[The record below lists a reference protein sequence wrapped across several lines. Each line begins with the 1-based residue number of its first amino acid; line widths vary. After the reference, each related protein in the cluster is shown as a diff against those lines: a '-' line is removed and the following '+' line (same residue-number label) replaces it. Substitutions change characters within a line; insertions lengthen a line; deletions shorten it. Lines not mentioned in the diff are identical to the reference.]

1 MKRIIKFTAA
11 SKMMR
16 ELLKSG
22 YKVERGAANVSSELS
37 GNVMKIRRGAPLS
50 EFWHESGHALDM
62 HGTADGLKRA
72 TAYAEAQA
80 AQKATGAAPNLA
92 YRQQTRDLER
102 RANRTAEQ
110 AMTDR
115 GARPE
120 YVQQYRNEVAPH
132 LNDYRKSNSVAAP
145 SGNPANP
152 PGNPGNPGSPI
163 GINTSASPAQQAQPA
178 IPREPIK
185 RSFGGAG
192 LAIGGAGLL
201 AAGGFAAASQKR
213 PKDEEQGFSSKAKL
227 IQFMK
232 NPLHREG
239 IKPGTHRLGGVG
251 VERKVRIRDIVSS
264 QALVDE
270 KKVRKLARFTK
281 NMPGK
286 ATVSWN
292 GKNWIAKD
300 GNHRLN
306 AMLKQGKRKATVL
319 VQKLSSPSPLIQ
331 FARVI
336 IGAHAGTATDSGD
349 YRVIPKRVNPLQK
362 LTGEGKSKWTR
373 EIVAADEV
381 GALSHFPDSESGAGK
396 WRVKTEMPT
405 TSYDY
410 RGRNNRHIIAET
422 ITHEQLVKRAGQ
434 RNYPTVEQVATM
446 RPEKGGGEWMSDH
459 GKAEHFPPAAAK
471 PSAAPTSPK
480 GWSRNAKIGAGLGAA
495 AMIGAGAYA
504 ALRKPKEQ
512 QLSSPSPLIQFMHNT
527 DQPQPIG
534 IRKRKLIK
542 PRNSIQQL
550 SALLDNLIELAPG
563 ISKKYA
569 AGTQWDQDVETID
582 ERGKLRAKPSLAK
595 EYHSA
600 VIKQA
605 EPKIRGAKINR
616 RVEPFIGEIGHKSF
630 NPASV
635 KEYEDDVLYKQK
647 NVPYPGKPG
656 KTYTRREI
664 DDAEAPGGR
673 RGVKASDLRNTEGY
687 RALKARQISQQDA
700 PRIRQGYSEADL
712 IARDVKESD
721 RPALRRGIDADPS
734 PAGKREVIKAHA
746 GMRRKL
752 VAGDVKPE
760 IKNIRS
766 AIAEDTDINRRL
778 VHAIRKERGESGEGG
793 FFREPEKGIIPM
805 NPKSAEYAMKGQRDL
820 LAAARGNF
828 DTIMEGETARRK
840 AQAGAL
846 HENVRK
852 RANEALVAREHGPDW
867 KTKLTGRKREQAIQA
882 HAKKASDFASS
893 ITAQLPVRQDELA
906 DLLKAKPEG
915 MERARQQYHSLLNP
929 DARTHRKVQNRIIR
943 SGKVFDGTPAFE
955 PPAPKVIAK
964 KGYPTLKKIGI
975 AGAVLGGGALAYH
988 MLKKRR
994 EQEPQPQ
1001 LMSSRARLI
1010 QFAKIPKKFP
1020 VKLPANADSALT
1032 NLAHKL
1038 LNKAEGTAVKNE
1050 AKFAGGKMPGPE
1062 APASQWA
1069 QVEAAQDISPE
1080 ATELVDAARKRVRK
1094 AIAKPGGLKKLQPH
1108 DVVGDKMAEEL
1119 SPMSKGIIKN
1129 EKKKLWSGATPALP
1143 LRGSRAALA
1152 QGRIESTLVE
1162 RGIGPFTDINEVAKA
1177 LNKTPEQAQ
1186 RIIAVQRPIVARKI
1200 REDRAAK
1207 RGYTLKHGQD
1217 PDVAITRIKSEM
1229 LKAQGDKRAAEKAA
1243 AQGIAVAREQAKAEV
1258 GAIRKSSESATQE
1271 ALGKQSAT
1279 HAEQTKKARSAAW
1292 RNTAIGTGAGFLGGI
1307 AIAGNASRH
1316 SYEPKRK
1323 LLMAS
1328 RSPVVRFSSDA
1339 PIKPRKIRK
1348 STLSHDVAVGAIEGG
1363 IVGPFTQPVFS
1374 RLGGEK
1380 PVSIVPG
1387 GIRSKKGWKKFG
1399 KNALIGAGFGAL
1411 TTSATG
1417 LGVNVMSPFKFSSKR
1432 KLIEFS
1438 KSSERAQVSRDR
1450 YEQQNYDKDELRA
1463 GANYKRSALAGGTL
1477 AMLLR
1482 GSKTRLGTFMA
1493 GAGGGLAAQAATRL
1507 VTSASKDKFGDRSHL
1522 GKKIDKLPWQV
1533 PALIAG
1539 GIIGKRA
1546 YKAGALKLSSK
1557 GKLIQFISDDEEKRI
1572 GESLQGERDWRKAKG
1587 QVARATQGV
1596 KRGTRLT
1603 QDLIRAAKGQ
1613 KNLDSRGRE
1622 RKREW
1627 DKPWVRNAITGT
1639 IAVGTLAGFHRVIK
1653 STGPGSQLGRMKEMY
1668 HKGDFH
1674 EAARNKIPGFKKV
1687 HDWVRGFK
1695 GNATAEA
1702 GAAAENSGVLGKMLD
1717 KVQKAAGRTGQ
1728 EAKTI
1733 RNIDGSTTVLPAGTT
1748 ARIAH
1753 DKRTMPTAEKE
1764 IAQTA
1769 DEITRKQAARLREIQ
1784 GGTIIKNSAKG
1795 KVIQFQKFQYDGE
1808 LYDER
1813 RDGDLVKLKKIRRR
1827 NRDETPTLDTKRWH
1841 ESLWTPAKIGGG
1853 VVAGALGARLL
1864 GPRMNAASAASS
1876 SVKRITKTTDL
1887 REELKRVVNQ
1897 HSLDPIVTLNA
1908 TLDRAI
1914 EFGTRT
1920 LAGGQIVKWG
1930 KHLPSKLP
1938 LGTHGESRRGIY
1950 QIFDPTKRAS
1960 VTIQRSRGPMPH
1972 EGEAKTKVE
1981 KLFNPQANGGKG
1993 GTVEINTP
2001 QASEKWW
2008 KGKNA
2013 YLANTNMQPAIRKT
2027 PEGAIAAGSLMV
2039 GSRAPGATQRTGGLL
2054 PHLDHRGVTA
2064 RTTAGAYQRTSVK
2077 SKMEGTH
2084 DLVRQYQKRGFK
2096 IDARGS
2102 YPNEW
2107 NVGMIRKPGAKP
2119 IEPIEAQKYDTYM
2132 RSSRSRA
2139 LSGAAK
2145 GISRHLKELIPGA
2158 GTMTG
2163 VAALT
2168 GTAAVANSD
2177 SEHSDLAKKTLV
2189 PLAIAGG
2196 GLAAHKLYKTGK
2208 YIAGHA
2214 KEISDHALTAAA
2226 HGRLGIGRRLAESS
2240 SRGSKWLGG
2249 RMLRGYA

>member
-1 MKRIIKFTAA
+1 
-11 SKMMR
+11 
-16 ELLKSG
+16 
-22 YKVERGAANVSSELS
+22 
-37 GNVMKIRRGAPLS
+37 
-50 EFWHESGHALDM
+50 
-62 HGTADGLKRA
+62 
-72 TAYAEAQA
+72 
-80 AQKATGAAPNLA
+80 
-92 YRQQTRDLER
+92 
-102 RANRTAEQ
+102 
-110 AMTDR
+110 
-115 GARPE
+115 
-120 YVQQYRNEVAPH
+120 
-132 LNDYRKSNSVAAP
+132 
-145 SGNPANP
+145 
-152 PGNPGNPGSPI
+152 
-163 GINTSASPAQQAQPA
+163 
-178 IPREPIK
+178 
-185 RSFGGAG
+185 
-192 LAIGGAGLL
+192 
-201 AAGGFAAASQKR
+201 
-213 PKDEEQGFSSKAKL
+213 
-227 IQFMK
+227 
-232 NPLHREG
+232 
-239 IKPGTHRLGGVG
+239 
-251 VERKVRIRDIVSS
+251 
-264 QALVDE
+264 
-270 KKVRKLARFTK
+270 
-281 NMPGK
+281 
-286 ATVSWN
+286 
-292 GKNWIAKD
+292 
-300 GNHRLN
+300 
-306 AMLKQGKRKATVL
+306 
-319 VQKLSSPSPLIQ
+319 
-331 FARVI
+331 
-336 IGAHAGTATDSGD
+336 
-349 YRVIPKRVNPLQK
+349 
-362 LTGEGKSKWTR
+362 
-373 EIVAADEV
+373 
-381 GALSHFPDSESGAGK
+381 
-396 WRVKTEMPT
+396 
-405 TSYDY
+405 
-410 RGRNNRHIIAET
+410 
-422 ITHEQLVKRAGQ
+422 
-434 RNYPTVEQVATM
+434 
-446 RPEKGGGEWMSDH
+446 
-459 GKAEHFPPAAAK
+459 
-471 PSAAPTSPK
+471 
-480 GWSRNAKIGAGLGAA
+480 
-495 AMIGAGAYA
+495 
-504 ALRKPKEQ
+504 
-512 QLSSPSPLIQFMHNT
+512 MHNT
-527 DQPQPIG
+527 DHPSPIA
-534 IRKRKLIK
+534 IKRRPIK
-542 PRNSIQQL
+542 PRNPIQQL
-550 SALLDNLIELAPG
+550 SVLLDNLIELAPG

-569 AGTQWDQDVETID
+569 AGTQWDQDIETID

-635 KEYEDDVLYKQK
+635 KEYENDVLYKQK
-647 NVPYPGKPG
+647 NVPYPGEPG

-752 VAGDVKPE
+752 VAGDVTPE

-805 NPKSAEYAMKGQRDL
+805 NPKSAEYAMKNQRDL

-867 KTKLTGRKREQAIQA
+867 QTKLTGRKREQAIQT

-929 DARTHRKVQNRIIR
+929 DSRTHRKVQNRIIR

-975 AGAVLGGGALAYH
+975 AGAVLGAGALGYH

-1020 VKLPANADSALT
+1020 VKLPANADSALS
-1032 NLAHKL
+1032 NLAHRL
-1038 LNKAEGTAVKNE
+1038 LNKAEGAAVKNE
-1050 AKFAGGKMPGPE
+1050 AKFAGGKIPGPE
-1062 APASQWA
+1062 APASQWD

-1129 EKKKLWSGATPALP
+1129 EKKKLWKGATPALP

-1162 RGIGPFTDINEVAKA
+1162 RGIGPFTDINEVAKG
-1177 LNKTPEQAQ
+1177 LEKTPEQAQ

-1200 REDRAAK
+1200 RADRAAK
-1207 RGYTLKHGQD
+1207 RGYILKHGQD
-1217 PDVAITRIKSEM
+1217 PDVVITRIKSEM

-1243 AQGIAVAREQAKAEV
+1243 AKGIAVAREQAKAEV

-1279 HAEQTKKARSAAW
+1279 HAEQTKKARNAAW
-1292 RNTAIGTGAGFLGGI
+1292 RNAAIGTGAGLVGGM
-1307 AIAGNASRH
+1307 AIAGNASGQ

-1323 LLMAS
+1323 LLMSARGGPIRFEVERDS
-1328 RSPVVRFSSDA
+1328 GKLARDVAIGGGSSLVLANGMLWAGGKAVKKRMPGLSKLLDSAAKEGTYFLNPMRSIKTARAIPQGSKLFGRQLDAMEAAEKHAAKGGSAADLAGKFTGAGVAGMGKAHSDEVAAFTKQHGMTPSGAMDRGVGLLSGGTSLAGGMIGGAMLSDGWQKKQRNPVQFSSDE
-1339 PIKPRKIRK
+1339 PSRKGKRN
-1348 STLSHDVAVGAIEGG
+1348 STFGHDVAVGAIEGG
-1363 IVGPFTQPVFS
+1363 IVGPFTQPVFTA
-1374 RLGGEK
+1374 LGGGRRVRVIE
-1380 PVSIVPG
+1380 G
-1387 GIRSKKGWKKFG
+1387 GIRSAKGWKKFG
-1399 KNALIGAGFGAL
+1399 KNIAIGAGFGAL

-1417 LGVNVMSPFKFSSKR
+1417 IGINAVSPLRKRLEMSAICKREIQLSSSTNR
-1432 KLIEFS
+1432 S
-1438 KSSERAQVSRDR
+1438 VVSRDR
-1450 YEQQNYDKDELRA
+1450 YQQQNYDKDEVRA
-1463 GANYKRSALAGGTL
+1463 GINYKRSAIAGGAL

-1482 GSKTRLGTFMA
+1482 GKKTRLGSIIA
-1493 GAGGGLAAQAATRL
+1493 GAGAGLGAQAATRMI
-1507 VTSASKDKFGDRSHL
+1507 TRASKDQFADRSHL
-1522 GKKIDKLPWQV
+1522 GKKIDRLPWQV

-1539 GIIGKRA
+1539 GILGKRA
-1546 YKAGALKLSSK
+1546 WNAGALKLSSK

-1639 IAVGTLAGFHRVIK
+1639 IAVGTLAGFHRVVK

-1674 EAARNKIPGFKKV
+1674 EAARNKIPGFKKA

-1769 DEITRKQAARLREIQ
+1769 DEIARKQAARLREIQ

-1795 KVIQFQKFQYDGE
+1795 SVINFQKFQYDGE

-1813 RDGDLVKLKKIRRR
+1813 KDGDLVKLKKIRRR
-1827 NRDETPTLDTKRWH
+1827 NRDEIPTLDTKRWH

-1864 GPRMNAASAASS
+1864 GPRIIAAANAGKATR
-1876 SVKRITKTTDL
+1876 RITATKDL
-1887 REELKRVVNQ
+1887 REDIKKVVNQ
-1897 HSLDPIVTLNA
+1897 HSLDPLIMLSSRV
-1908 TLDRAI
+1908 RPI
-1914 EFGTRT
+1914 EFGIRT
-1920 LAGGQIVKWG
+1920 LKTGHMVSWG
-1930 KHLPSKLP
+1930 KDLALGKMYKKVVRDNRGAYRIKDPATGAEITVHRTRGKNPPEGKFIPQKEQLSNPSSST
-1938 LGTHGESRRGIY
+1938 G
-1950 QIFDPTKRAS
+1950 S
-1960 VTIQRSRGPMPH
+1960 VTVKNAP
-1972 EGEAKTKVE
+1972 E
-1981 KLFNPQANGGKG
+1981 
-1993 GTVEINTP
+1993 
-2001 QASEKWW
+2001 SEKWH

-2013 YLANTNMQPAIRKT
+2013 YISILKVPSANRSGAGLSNPGGRAMMEILGGTRKT
-2027 PEGAIAAGSLMV
+2027 DEGLKH
-2039 GSRAPGATQRTGGLL
+2039 TGLL
-2054 PHLDHRGVTA
+2054 GHFDKRGITTRGV
-2064 RTTAGAYQRTSVK
+2064 AGAYQKKSLRETAKGTAERTG
-2077 SKMEGTH
+2077 M
-2084 DLVRQYQKRGFK
+2084 YQKKGFK
-2096 IDARGS
+2096 INPSYAPDELGMPLIRPPMAKRHKPMSEKKFYQHVSRYRRRQVSDSSEALSEHIRDLPGKSLLATSAATGAAAAIAKNEDDKSPAAKTLAVASIAAGGAGAYKAGKYLHENAGNIGWHIKNAAENATHEALYKRALHGKGRARQLADL
-2102 YPNEW
+2102 
-2107 NVGMIRKPGAKP
+2107 VIRK
-2119 IEPIEAQKYDTYM
+2119 
-2132 RSSRSRA
+2132 
-2139 LSGAAK
+2139 
-2145 GISRHLKELIPGA
+2145 
-2158 GTMTG
+2158 
-2163 VAALT
+2163 
-2168 GTAAVANSD
+2168 
-2177 SEHSDLAKKTLV
+2177 
-2189 PLAIAGG
+2189 
-2196 GLAAHKLYKTGK
+2196 
-2208 YIAGHA
+2208 
-2214 KEISDHALTAAA
+2214 
-2226 HGRLGIGRRLAESS
+2226 
-2240 SRGSKWLGG
+2240 GSKLFGFW
-2249 RMLRGYA
+2249 